1 MSYVIGVDGGGT
13 KTTAVVAGNDQAVVA
28 SAHAGPAN
36 GRSVGLE
43 AAAANI
49 ASAVADVLSA
59 AGQPLDHIAA
69 VCLCLAGFD
78 TDLDLPVPRRAI
90 QLIGFEGVAIFENDV
105 VGAWAGSTG
114 GQPGL
119 VVIAGTGSTA
129 LGMNARGQFWRTDGW
144 DYILGDSGSGYDIG
158 RNGIRAAMAALDG
171 RGAPTRLAHELGAR
185 FGVESAEDMR
195 RLVDSTPFGKLETA
209 SFSANVSKAAD
220 DGDLTARDIL
230 AHAGHE
236 LALQA
241 ITIIRRLRLAGDAF
255 PIGLVG
261 GVFKSEPWVT
271 EPFHRLVGQA
281 APRATFG
288 PSRYPPEVGAAIL
301 AWQRLRDGDHGSWT
315 LGTGHRQ
322 IGRGYRIDEMDRI

>member
-1 MSYVIGVDGGGT
+1 MPYVIGVDGGGT
-13 KTTAVVAGNDQAVVA
+13 KTTAVIAGDDQAIVS

-43 AAAANI
+43 AAATNI
-49 ASAVADVLSA
+49 ASAVTDALSA
-59 AGQPLDHIAA
+59 AGQPLDQIAA

-78 TDLDLPVPRRAI
+78 TDLDLLVPRRAV
-90 QLIGFEGVAIFENDV
+90 QLMGFEGVAIFENDV
-105 VGAWAGSTG
+105 VGAWAGATG

-129 LGMNARGQFWRTDGW
+129 LGMNARGLFWRTDGW
-144 DYILGDSGSGYDIG
+144 DYILGDSGSGYEIG
-158 RNGIRAAMAALDG
+158 RAGIRAAMAALDG
-171 RGAPTRLAHELGAR
+171 RAGPTRLAHELGAH

-209 SFSANVSKAAD
+209 SFASNVSKAAD

-230 AHAGHE
+230 ARAGYD
-236 LALQA
+236 LAQQA
-241 ITIIRRLRLAGDAF
+241 ITIIRRLHMDDDAF

-271 EPFHRLVGQA
+271 EPLHRLVSRV

-288 PSRYPPEVGAAIL
+288 PPRLPPEVGAAIL
-301 AWQRLRDGDHGSWT
+301 AWQRLSDGDHGSWT
-315 LGTGHRQ
+315 LGTGRRQ
-322 IGRGYRIDEMDRI
+322 IGRGYRIDEMGRV